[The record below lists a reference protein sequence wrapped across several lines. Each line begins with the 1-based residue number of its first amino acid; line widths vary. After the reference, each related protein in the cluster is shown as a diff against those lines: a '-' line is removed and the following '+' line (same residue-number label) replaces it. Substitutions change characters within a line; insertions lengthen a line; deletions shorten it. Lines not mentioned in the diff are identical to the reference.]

1 MTDEKNKQMPWK
13 KYHLRLSMY
22 SDDDILTFKG
32 HIDTSKPDPRL
43 GTFLENGYFITEKE
57 AEEFMRLREEKL
69 IIDSGFREI
78 EEAKHAGNNLDV
90 AINKASEVLAEAPDP
105 TLSERVLIIKLVEEF
120 KKSQVKK

>member
-57 AEEFMRLREEKL
+57 AEEFMRLREDKLAQEKFL
-69 IIDSGFREI
+69 SGYFRFSCLKCGLVIPE
-78 EEAKHAGNNLDV
+78 KDV
-90 AINKASEVLAEAPDP
+90 DITIPVVMYTCPTCHTKAQWRIVCS
-105 TLSERVLIIKLVEEF
+105 
-120 KKSQVKK
+120 